1 MKIAYNT
8 HYIGKEF
15 VKKYSPRNY
24 SVASTLKSQSIAR
37 SLMKLGH
44 QVIIY
49 SSGINE
55 VGAIIPPFEETEHYP
70 EGDLV
75 IKYSRIFS
83 YHRMGPLTET
93 LHFFHLLGA
102 HWKMKFDAYIYYNIN
117 KGTVLQFPIFSNAIR
132 IIDYEDN
139 VFNRALAGG
148 KAKFLFLK
156 KFFHKRMIE
165 RTQGIFAVCQGMME
179 LPIKNKV
186 LTPGIINEEVCE
198 SVTNRINRLEE
209 GRPVHLIISGG
220 MGYDKGTD
228 LLIQSLKYVKYPCVL
243 DFYSNINVY
252 EPAVAYLKEL
262 PEYHQVNFKG
272 YKPHRELIQI
282 LDKEADILLCT
293 TLTLG
298 VAPQSAGFPS
308 KMLEYCATGRPV
320 VSGELAKLDEEFNSH
335 ITYFNE
341 ETPQSLAKA
350 IEEVIEHYDE
360 KVVKALELQRIVLSK
375 YTIEGTSQRIG
386 EMLEGINN

>member
-55 VGAIIPPFEETEHYP
+55 VGAIIPPFEEIEHYP

-93 LHFFHLLGA
+93 LHFFRLLRA
-102 HWKMKFDAYIYYNIN
+102 HWKMNFDAYIYYNIN
-117 KGTVLQFPIFSNAIR
+117 KGTVLQFPIFRNAIR
-132 IIDYEDN
+132 LIDYEDN
-139 VFNRALAGG
+139 VFNKALAGG
-148 KAKFLFLK
+148 KVEFLFLK
-156 KFFHKRMIE
+156 KFFFNRIIA
-165 RTQGIFAVCQGMME
+165 RTQGIFAVCQGMMD

-198 SVTNRINRLEE
+198 SVTTRVNHLEE
-209 GRPVHLIISGG
+209 GKPVHLIISGG

-228 LLIQSLKYVKYPCVL
+228 LLIQALKYVKYPCTL

-252 EPAVAYLKEL
+252 EPALAYLKEL
-262 PEYHQVNFKG
+262 PAKHTVNFQG
-272 YKPHRELIQI
+272 YRPHRELIQI
-282 LDKEADILLCT
+282 LDREADILLCT

-335 ITYFNE
+335 VTYFKE
-341 ETPQSLAKA
+341 ETPQSLAAA
-350 IEEVIEHYDE
+350 IEEVIENYDD
-360 KVVKALELQRIVLSK
+360 KVEKALKLQKIVLSK
-375 YTIEGTSQRIG
+375 YTIEGTSERIG
-386 EMLEGINN
+386 EMLKNIQ